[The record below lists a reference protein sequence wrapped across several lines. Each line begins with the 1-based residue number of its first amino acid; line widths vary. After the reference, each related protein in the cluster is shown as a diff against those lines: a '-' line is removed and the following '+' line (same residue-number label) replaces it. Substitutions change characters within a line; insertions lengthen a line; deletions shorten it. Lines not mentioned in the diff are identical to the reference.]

1 MSTKLIADIAQATR
15 ELNSGLADF
24 YDDSKTEIDS
34 MKTAIQAKIG
44 EQLTS
49 VSAAFQQATLAATQ
63 ISQGYKF
70 DTNGNHVTP
79 KIFLTHSFV
88 GANNTWIKM
97 FSFPKCPSRWL
108 HYLQVVA
115 TGTASASYSTGLEI
129 AWIGLKMPSEAI
141 TNITTFGA
149 FPVTPV
155 GINPLLASA
164 GSVGGTVCGLPNP
177 WHRANTHA
185 QMGAGAP
192 YSTHYQPAVI
202 CMHLP
207 LNNWANVFELEVWAW
222 KTASCNTLQ
231 VTGYGSGDM
240 I

>member
-1 MSTKLIADIAQATR
+1 MSSKLVADIAHATR
-15 ELNSGLADF
+15 EINSGLSDF

-34 MKTAIQAKIG
+34 MKTGIQSKIG
-44 EQLTS
+44 DQLTA
-49 VSAAFQQATLAATQ
+49 VSAAFLQATQAASQ

-70 DTNGNHVTP
+70 DTDGAHVTP
-79 KIFLTHSFV
+79 KIFLSHYFA
-88 GANNTWIKM
+88 GADNTWTKM

-108 HYLQVVA
+108 HYLQVEA
-115 TGTASASYSTGLEI
+115 TGTASGFYSTGLEI
-129 AWIGLKMPSEAI
+129 AWIGLKLSTESISSVTSFA
-141 TNITTFGA
+141 A

-164 GSVGGTVCGLPNP
+164 GFIGGTVCGLPNP
-177 WHRANTHA
+177 WHRANTHV

-207 LNNWANVFELEVWAW
+207 LNNWANVLELEVWAW
-222 KTASCNTLQ
+222 KTASCSTLQ